1 MTTRN
6 AHSPVG
12 DSNRPAARLITEFA
26 PRLYRYALV
35 RLGRVDRAEDA
46 VAEVLCRLVEKG
58 PPLDGPTAHVHGWCV
73 RCMVNVCREEGR
85 RGWREDGSRQ
95 PSAVSHLPSEGGGRK
110 SGVRDEPPATNQQ
123 PSAESR
129 QPRADGPLSYRFAD
143 HVSRLPDSAE
153 VRSMVE
159 ALGHLSERQAE
170 AVILRVLMGLPVAA
184 CAAAMNCA
192 EGTVKAL
199 THQGLASL
207 RVRLAHIA
215 AEWNAGGAS

>member
-1 MTTRN
+1 MQTPPN
-6 AHSPVG
+6 PAA
-12 DSNRPAARLITEFA
+12 DSNAPAARLIAEFA

-58 PPLDGPTAHVHGWCV
+58 PPLDGPTAHIHGWCV

-85 RGWREDGSRQ
+85 RGWRGDGSHQ
-95 PSAVSHLPSEGGGRK
+95 PSAIGRQF
-110 SGVRDEPPATNQQ
+110 SANLQEPTPDDQ
-123 PSAESR
+123 P
-129 QPRADGPLSYRFAD
+129 SYRFAD

-207 RVRLAHIA
+207 RLRLAHLA
-215 AEWNAGGAS
+215 AERNAGGAS